1 LKKVPK
7 IARLNCYSATFFLEN
22 KGEDEDM
29 KLGIGGPLPDFISQ

>member
-7 IARLNCYSATFFLEN
+7 ITRLNHYSATFFLEN
-22 KGEDEDM
+22 KGEDEEM